1 MRCSV
6 VRLIEYKRDQI
17 SIPEQHKLFRD
28 FFIMSEQF
36 FNIISLNHTAI
47 IFDGALLL
55 ALILLLITLLLIAI
69 LLLIESG
76 GMRLC

>member
-1 MRCSV
+1 M
-6 VRLIEYKRDQI
+6 K
-17 SIPEQHKLFRD
+17 
-28 FFIMSEQF
+28 QF